1 MEVLKLPLSIGCLL
15 KVLRWVSGTHL
26 PWEKTSKGLKAES
39 CFISVCLVMLA
50 SQASYGQAFRE
61 YQVKAAFVYNFAQF
75 TEWPADAF
83 PSTNSPL
90 VIGVFGKNPF
100 DDFLK
105 ETVQNE
111 TLRGHP
117 VQLKQCTLLSQ
128 AETCHILYI
137 GMSERAH
144 LEQIVQ
150 ALRTRPILTVSDVE
164 NANHAGVMIQLLTEG
179 NRVRFRINQAAV
191 KAARLNVSSKLLNL
205 AQKE

>member
-1 MEVLKLPLSIGCLL
+1 MGAGAQSRVLSRGPEFAGSATSRIWTFHNQAGDPAQHFWKGDMEVLKLPLSIGCLL

-26 PWEKTSKGLKAES
+26 PWEKTSKELKAES
-39 CFISVCLVMLA
+39 CFISVCLVMLV
-50 SQASYGQAFRE
+50 SQATYGQAFRE

-75 TEWPADAF
+75 TEWPTDAF

-117 VQLKQCTLLSQ
+117 VQLKQ
-128 AETCHILYI
+128 
-137 GMSERAH
+137 
-144 LEQIVQ
+144 
-150 ALRTRPILTVSDVE
+150 
-164 NANHAGVMIQLLTEG
+164 
-179 NRVRFRINQAAV
+179 
-191 KAARLNVSSKLLNL
+191 
-205 AQKE
+205 